1 MTIQE
6 PTLKDKTARGILWGG
21 LSNGMMQLLN
31 AVFGVVIARILSR
44 EDYGLVGMLAI
55 FSTIAASLQ
64 ESGFVSALTNKR
76 NATRHDYNSV
86 FWFNISVSVSIYLVL
101 WFCAPLI
108 ARFFNE
114 PRLLWLSRYA
124 FIGFVVAS
132 LSIVPRAI
140 LFKQLRV
147 KEQSITS
154 LVALLASGTVGVL
167 MAVNGMAYWG
177 IATQSIVFVL
187 FVALLSWWFSRFR
200 PSFDASF
207 RPIKEMFGF
216 SVKMLITNIF
226 NAINNNVFSILFGR
240 FYDSDTVGVYNQAN
254 KWNMMGS
261 QTITGM
267 VQSVAQPMFVE
278 VGSEPARQCQ
288 VFRKMLRFTCFI
300 SFPAMLGLA
309 LVSSDFIVLLLTE
322 KWLPSARILQ
332 MLCVAGAFMPV
343 TTLYTNFIISRGKS
357 DVYMYN
363 TISMG
368 LVMILLLCGL
378 HYTKASLLGVTGIPL
393 MVMSYVA
400 LVILWL
406 LLWHYFLWR
415 EVGLSLWKVLSD
427 LFPFLLIAMV
437 AMVVAYYAGKEISTL
452 YLRLIARV
460 LIAAIVYLA
469 LLWLLGAKI
478 LRESLA
484 YLLRRHQHGMD
495 KTEKEEDTIVD

>member
-437 AMVVAYYAGKEISTL
+437 AMVVAYYAGKEISIL

-495 KTEKEEDTIVD
+495 KTGKEEDTIID

>member
-1 MTIQE
+1 MSE

-86 FWFNISVSVSIYLVL
+86 FWFNVSVSVCIYILL

-124 FIGFVVAS
+124 FVGFVVAS

-154 LVALLASGTVGVL
+154 LVALLASGTVGIV

-187 FVALLSWWFSRFR
+187 FVALLSWYFSRFR
-200 PSFDASF
+200 PSFDARF

-216 SVKMLITNIF
+216 SVKMLVTNVF

-240 FYDSDTVGVYNQAN
+240 FYDSDVVGVYNQAN
-254 KWNMMGS
+254 KWNTMGS

-278 VGSEPARQCQ
+278 VGSDMARQRQ

-309 LVSSDFIVLLLTE
+309 LVSSDFIVMLLTE

-332 MLCVAGAFMPV
+332 MLCVAGAFMPI

-357 DVYMYN
+357 DIYMYN
-363 TISMG
+363 IVSMG

-378 HYTKASLLGVTGIPL
+378 HYTKASLFGFTGIPL

-400 LVILWL
+400 LAILWL
-406 LLWHYFLWR
+406 LLWHFFLWR
-415 EVGLSLWKVLSD
+415 EIRLSLWKVLRD
-427 LFPFLLIAMV
+427 LLPFLVVALV
-437 AMVVAYYAGKEISTL
+437 AMAVAYFVGRGFSNIYARLSVRVVVAI
-452 YLRLIARV
+452 
-460 LIAAIVYLA
+460 IVYLA

-478 LRESLA
+478 LRESLN
-484 YLLRRHQHGMD
+484 YLFRRQAKG
-495 KTEKEEDTIVD
+495 

>member
-1 MTIQE
+1 MSE

-86 FWFNISVSVSIYLVL
+86 FWFNVSVSVCIYILL

-124 FIGFVVAS
+124 FVGFVVAS

-154 LVALLASGTVGVL
+154 LVALLASGTVGIV

-226 NAINNNVFSILFGR
+226 NAIKNNRIIASLNYFIGSR
-240 FYDSDTVGVYNQAN
+240 FNQC
-254 KWNMMGS
+254 
-261 QTITGM
+261 ITPL
-267 VQSVAQPMFVE
+267 S
-278 VGSEPARQCQ
+278 RI
-288 VFRKMLRFTCFI
+288 VFRITFSNR
-300 SFPAMLGLA
+300 
-309 LVSSDFIVLLLTE
+309 D
-322 KWLPSARILQ
+322 
-332 MLCVAGAFMPV
+332 
-343 TTLYTNFIISRGKS
+343 
-357 DVYMYN
+357 
-363 TISMG
+363 
-368 LVMILLLCGL
+368 
-378 HYTKASLLGVTGIPL
+378 
-393 MVMSYVA
+393 
-400 LVILWL
+400 
-406 LLWHYFLWR
+406 
-415 EVGLSLWKVLSD
+415 
-427 LFPFLLIAMV
+427 
-437 AMVVAYYAGKEISTL
+437 
-452 YLRLIARV
+452 
-460 LIAAIVYLA
+460 
-469 LLWLLGAKI
+469 
-478 LRESLA
+478 
-484 YLLRRHQHGMD
+484 
-495 KTEKEEDTIVD
+495 

>member
-1 MTIQE
+1 MSE

-76 NATRHDYNSV
+76 DATRHDYNSV
-86 FWFNISVSVSIYLVL
+86 FWFNVSVSVCIYILL

-124 FIGFVVAS
+124 FVGFVVAS

-154 LVALLASGTVGVL
+154 LVALLASGTVGIV

-187 FVALLSWWFSRFR
+187 FVALLSWYFSRFR

-216 SVKMLITNIF
+216 SVKMLVTNVF

-240 FYDSDTVGVYNQAN
+240 FYDSDVVGVYNQAN
-254 KWNMMGS
+254 KWNTMGS

-278 VGSEPARQCQ
+278 VGSDMARQRQ

-309 LVSSDFIVLLLTE
+309 LVSSDFIVMLLTE

-332 MLCVAGAFMPV
+332 MLCVAGAFMPI

-357 DVYMYN
+357 DVW
-363 TISMG
+363 S
-368 LVMILLLCGL
+368 
-378 HYTKASLLGVTGIPL
+378 
-393 MVMSYVA
+393 
-400 LVILWL
+400 
-406 LLWHYFLWR
+406 
-415 EVGLSLWKVLSD
+415 
-427 LFPFLLIAMV
+427 
-437 AMVVAYYAGKEISTL
+437 
-452 YLRLIARV
+452 
-460 LIAAIVYLA
+460 
-469 LLWLLGAKI
+469 
-478 LRESLA
+478 
-484 YLLRRHQHGMD
+484 
-495 KTEKEEDTIVD
+495 

>member
-460 LIAAIVYLA
+460 LIAAIAYLA

-495 KTEKEEDTIVD
+495 KTGKEEDTIID

>member
-1 MTIQE
+1 MARTEQ
-6 PTLKDKTARGILWGG
+6 TLKDKTARGILWGG

-76 NATRHDYNSV
+76 DATRHDYNSV
-86 FWFNISVSVSIYLVL
+86 FWFNISVSICIYLIL

-114 PRLLWLSRYA
+114 PRLLWLARYA

-147 KEQSITS
+147 KEQALTS
-154 LVALLASGTVGVL
+154 LVSLLASGTVGIV

-187 FVALLSWWFSRFR
+187 FVALLSWWFSAFR
-200 PSFDASF
+200 PSFDASL
-207 RPIKEMFGF
+207 RPIKQMFGF
-216 SVKMLITNIF
+216 SVKMLVTNIF
-226 NAINNNVFSILFGR
+226 NALNNNIFSILFGR
-240 FYDSDTVGVYNQAN
+240 FYNGDMVGIYNQAN
-254 KWNMMGS
+254 KWNTMGS

-278 VGSEPARQCQ
+278 VGDDVSRQRQ
-288 VFRKMLRFTCFI
+288 VFRKMLRFTCFV

-309 LVSSDFIVLLLTE
+309 LVSTDFIVILLTD

-332 MLCVAGAFMPV
+332 MLCVAGAFAPL

-363 TISMG
+363 IIAMG
-368 LVMILLLCGL
+368 VVMTSLLCVL
-378 HYTKASLLGVTGIPL
+378 YYTGATFFGITGVPL
-393 MVMSYVA
+393 MVLAYVTV
-400 LVILWL
+400 VILWL
-406 LLWHYFLWR
+406 LLWHYFLNR
-415 EVGLSLWKVLSD
+415 EMGLSLWKVLSD
-427 LFPFLLIAMV
+427 ILPFLAVAIA
-437 AMVVAYYAGKEISTL
+437 AMAVAYYAGKSL
-452 YLRLIARV
+452 SDVYLRLLVRV
-460 LIAAIVYLA
+460 AVAVLSYLS
-469 LLWLLGAKI
+469 LLWLMGARI
-478 LRESLA
+478 LRESLS
-484 YLLRRHQHGMD
+484 YLFRRG
-495 KTEKEEDTIVD
+495 KKSSVG

>member
-1 MTIQE
+1 MSE

-76 NATRHDYNSV
+76 DATRHDYNSV
-86 FWFNISVSVSIYLVL
+86 FWFNVSVSVCIYILL

-154 LVALLASGTVGVL
+154 LVALVASGTVGIV
-167 MAVNGMAYWG
+167 MAFNDMAYWG

-187 FVALLSWWFSRFR
+187 FVALLSWFFSRFR

-216 SVKMLITNIF
+216 SVKMLITNVF
-226 NAINNNVFSILFGR
+226 NAINNNVFSVLFGR
-240 FYDSDTVGVYNQAN
+240 WFDSDVVGVYNQAN
-254 KWNMMGS
+254 KWNTMGS

-267 VQSVAQPMFVE
+267 VQGVAQPMFVE
-278 VGSEPARQCQ
+278 VGTDTARQRQ

-309 LVSSDFIVLLLTE
+309 LVSSDFIVMLLTE
-322 KWLPSARILQ
+322 KWQPSARILQ
-332 MLCVAGAFMPV
+332 MLCVAGAFMPL

-363 TISMG
+363 IISMG

-378 HYTKASLLGVTGIPL
+378 HYTKVSLFGIAGIPL
-393 MVMSYVA
+393 LVMSYVA
-400 LVILWL
+400 LAILWL

-415 EVGLSLWKVLSD
+415 EIKLSLWKVLRD
-427 LFPFLLIAMV
+427 ILPFLVVALV
-437 AMVVAYYAGKEISTL
+437 AMAVAYFVGRGFSNIYARLSVRVVVAI
-452 YLRLIARV
+452 
-460 LIAAIVYLA
+460 IVYLA

-478 LRESLA
+478 LRESLN
-484 YLLRRHQHGMD
+484 YLFRRHKH
-495 KTEKEEDTIVD
+495 TPNT

>member
-278 VGSEPARQCQ
+278 VGPESARQCQ

-415 EVGLSLWKVLSD
+415 EVGLSLWKVLND

-437 AMVVAYYAGKEISTL
+437 AMVVAYYAGKEISIL

-460 LIAAIVYLA
+460 LIAAIAYLA

-495 KTEKEEDTIVD
+495 KTGKEEDTIID

>member
-343 TTLYTNFIISRGKS
+343 TTLYTNFIISRGKG

-368 LVMILLLCGL
+368 FVMILLLCGL

-495 KTEKEEDTIVD
+495 KTEKEEDTIID

>member
-495 KTEKEEDTIVD
+495 KTGKEEDTIID

>member
-1 MTIQE
+1 MPEQ
-6 PTLKDKTARGILWGG
+6 TLKDRTARGILWGG
-21 LSNGMMQLLN
+21 LSNGLMQLLN

-76 NATRHDYNSV
+76 DASRHDYNSV
-86 FWFNISVSVSIYLVL
+86 FWFNISVSVAIYIIL

-108 ARFFNE
+108 VRFFDE

-124 FIGFVVAS
+124 FVGFVIAS

-147 KEQSITS
+147 KEQSLTSIVS
-154 LVALLASGTVGVL
+154 LVLSGTVGVV
-167 MAVNGMAYWG
+167 MALHGMAYWG

-187 FVALLSWWFSRFR
+187 SVAVMSWWFSRFR
-200 PSFDASF
+200 PSFDASL

-216 SVKMLITNIF
+216 SVKILVTNVF
-226 NAINNNVFSILFGR
+226 NAINNNVFSLLFGR

-254 KWNMMGS
+254 KWNTMGS

-278 VGSEPARQCQ
+278 VGKDETRQRQ

-309 LVSSDFIVLLLTE
+309 LVSGDFIVMLLTE

-357 DVYMYN
+357 NVYMYN
-363 TISMG
+363 IVSMG
-368 LVMILLLCGL
+368 IVMILLLCGL
-378 HYTKASLLGVTGIPL
+378 YYSKASLFGLSGIPL
-393 MVMSYVA
+393 MVTGYVV

-415 EVGLSLWKVLSD
+415 EVRLSLWQVLRD
-427 LFPFLLIAMV
+427 MLPFLLIALT
-437 AMVVAYYAGKEISTL
+437 AMAVAYFAGKGIENL
-452 YLRLIARV
+452 YVRLAVRV
-460 LIAAIVYLA
+460 VCAVAVYLA
-469 LLWLLGAKI
+469 LLWVLGAKI

-484 YLLRRHQHGMD
+484 YLFRRHW
-495 KTEKEEDTIVD
+495 K